1 MRKALS
7 FMPATEKILA
17 EKGLIKAAPTLKTTE
32 ALIAEARELLKKIKG
47 EAARR

>member
-17 EKGLIKAAPTLKTTE
+17 EKGLIKASPLPKTTE
-32 ALIAEARELLKKIKG
+32 ELIAEAGKLLKKIR
-47 EAARR
+47 EESARR